1 MAHPSQPFCLRC
13 GSPIETGQRFC
24 THCGSTL
31 DREANNPTAMPAD
44 RLFTPAGSPARN
56 GLPLA
61 PAFPAAD
68 GSTIVAPDSG
78 PTPLRDTPA
87 PPYAALPGSPD
98 CVPVGTASH
107 RHHPTSAAR
116 FSLRYVSGRIVLL
129 QPSHPWHLHG
139 AARHTRTT
147 PLQGRDPCHRRAP
160 DPAAWQRWW
169 VRGVFPA
176 ICHERPSAWNE
187 HDRASTHTGH
197 RCGNPRC
204 KPHRQR
210 AHHRAGP
217 PGVHLRQ

>member
-44 RLFTPAGSPARN
+44 RLFTPVGSPARN

-98 CVPVGTASH
+98 SGLRPGGDSVPPPPPHLRCPLLPSLRLRTHRPSTALPPLAPTRERQNALEQVCLPSSCSWPWRLAVWEGTWC
-107 RHHPTSAAR
+107 
-116 FSLRYVSGRIVLL
+116 FSLVQLTTR
-129 QPSHPWHLHG
+129 
-139 AARHTRTT
+139 AATSRV
-147 PLQGRDPCHRRAP
+147 RA
-160 DPAAWQRWW
+160 
-169 VRGVFPA
+169 
-176 ICHERPSAWNE
+176 
-187 HDRASTHTGH
+187 
-197 RCGNPRC
+197 
-204 KPHRQR
+204 
-210 AHHRAGP
+210 
-217 PGVHLRQ
+217 